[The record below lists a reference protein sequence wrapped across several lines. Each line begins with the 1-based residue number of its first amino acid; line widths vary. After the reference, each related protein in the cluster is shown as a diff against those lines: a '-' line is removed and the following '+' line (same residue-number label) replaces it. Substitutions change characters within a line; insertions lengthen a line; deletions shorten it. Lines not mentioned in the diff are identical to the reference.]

1 MPTAATNDHLAAR
14 FLEAASAG
22 RLSLPLCAACGEH
35 HFYPRPF
42 CPHCWS
48 ENLSWVDASGAA
60 TLYSFTVVRDKEPY
74 VLAVV
79 ELAEGP
85 RMMTHVVDCP
95 LDAVQI
101 GMPLRV
107 DFRSLDGTV
116 LPVFLPAGGER
127 AGGPTPGAR

>member
-1 MPTAATNDHLAAR
+1 MQTAAPNDQISAR
-14 FLEAASAG
+14 FFAAASAG
-22 RLSLPLCAACGEH
+22 RLSLPLCASCGRH

-48 ENLSWVDASGAA
+48 EDLSWVDVSGTAR
-60 TLYSFTVVRDKEPY
+60 LYSFTVVRGSEPY

-85 RMMTHVVDCP
+85 RMMTSIVDCP
-95 LDAVQI
+95 LDAIQI
-101 GMPLRV
+101 GMPLQV

-116 LPVFLPAGGER
+116 APVFRPA
-127 AGGPTPGAR
+127 AGGPDGSASGGS